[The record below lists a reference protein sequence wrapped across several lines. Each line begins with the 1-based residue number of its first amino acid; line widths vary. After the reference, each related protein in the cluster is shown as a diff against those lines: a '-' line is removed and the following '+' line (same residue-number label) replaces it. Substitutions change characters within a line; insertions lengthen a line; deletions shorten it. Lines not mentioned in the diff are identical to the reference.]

1 MVNIDR
7 AIRQAVV
14 TGKVTL
20 GEKETNKAA
29 IGKKAKLIIVAENC
43 PEILR
48 ERLDSLISRFDLP
61 VFEFE
66 GTSLKLGAIC
76 GKPFLVSMLGVIE
89 AGESSVLELSRT
101 Q

>member
-1 MVNIDR
+1 MNIER

-20 GEKETNKAA
+20 GEKETAQA
-29 IGKKAKLIIVAENC
+29 VRGKKAKLVIVAQNC
-43 PEILR
+43 PGPLKEN
-48 ERLDSLISRFDLP
+48 LDLLSTRFDMP
-61 VFEFE
+61 VYKFD
-66 GTSLKLGAIC
+66 GTCLKLGAVC

-89 AGESSVLELSRT
+89 AGESSVLELSRK